1 MRLEDFVSGATMDV
15 VNRDWVDDDNNDD
28 GSEMVDLNDVGIL

>member
-1 MRLEDFVSGATMDV
+1 MDV
-15 VNRDWVDDDNNDD
+15 ANQDGVDDDNNDD